1 MIREILL
8 TESIE
13 GTYSVYTVSLFIDGA
28 DSMLDEDKQKL
39 KKLLE
44 EDGFQYNEQSKG
56 NLIYAVKEYKY
67 RDEASKALSWIEN
80 ITYPMVENYKKEFR
94 EEYSR

>member
-13 GTYSVYTVSLFIDGA
+13 GTYSIYTVSLFIDGA
-28 DSMLDEDKQKL
+28 NNLLDEDRQKL
-39 KKLLE
+39 KKLME
-44 EDGFQYNEQSKG
+44 ENGFQYYEQAEG
-56 NLIYAVKEYKY
+56 DLINVTKECKY
-67 RDEASKALSWIEN
+67 RDEASKLLSWIEA

-94 EEYSR
+94 KEYSR